1 MPTAEATRRAWI
13 SGAILGLLILIS
25 LWGIGDYSFLAGLFL
40 GIVGAV
46 ITALVLIWMSLG
58 GEGMDAAQ
66 WEPDA
71 LSGTGQAAA
80 QTLDVIEPQP
90 SPKPAVQETAQE
102 ISDLK
107 AKSVEAPA
115 KPVDKAEP
123 DDLKLIKGVGP
134 KLEELLLENGVT
146 QFRRLRH
153 GMMRRWTISPKCW
166 GAWAVGSAAMIG
178 SRRHR
183 RLPVAAKPSFPP
195 GSRKAKSIDGR
206 TATRSGCRADAPCRR
221 RDCGDDGDLAAGPVS
236 GPRI

>member
-107 AKSVEAPA
+107 AKSAAAPA

-134 KLEELLLENGVT
+134 KLEELLHENGVT
-146 QFRRLRH
+146 QFSQ
-153 GMMRRWTISPKCW
+153 IA
-166 GAWAVGSAAMIG
+166 AWDDAQVDHFAEVLGRMGGRIRSDDWVAQAQTLASGGETEFSARVEKG
-178 SRRHR
+178 E
-183 RLPVAAKPSFPP
+183 VY
-195 GSRKAKSIDGR
+195 
-206 TATRSGCRADAPCRR
+206 
-221 RDCGDDGDLAAGPVS
+221 
-236 GPRI
+236 

>member
-107 AKSVEAPA
+107 AKSASAPA

-146 QFRRLRH
+146 QFSQ
-153 GMMRRWTISPKCW
+153 IA
-166 GAWAVGSAAMIG
+166 AWDDAQVDHFAEVLGRMGGRIRSDDWVAQAQTLASGGETEFSARVEKG
-178 SRRHR
+178 E
-183 RLPVAAKPSFPP
+183 VY
-195 GSRKAKSIDGR
+195 
-206 TATRSGCRADAPCRR
+206 
-221 RDCGDDGDLAAGPVS
+221 
-236 GPRI
+236 